1 MGYFFA
7 KLGGY
12 LILGQNLKGFG
23 YFFAAKGW
31 WSIVPPKSK
40 KFGKNIIYVCNFVPA
55 ILYGL
60 LASYDE
66 SKGFPQ
72 NFSDCVANFC
82 DPPAWE
88 ENLMYDDYE
97 KRHTKTC
104 PDVIKMQKETFMVQ
118 IEHALKFNLPFVK
131 LTLIIL
137 RQLCVAQHL
146 FQ

>member
-1 MGYFFA
+1 MFQENVIAFPF
-7 KLGGY
+7 KTNCRSNQLKFNY
-12 LILGQNLKGFG
+12 L
-23 YFFAAKGW
+23 
-31 WSIVPPKSK
+31 
-40 KFGKNIIYVCNFVPA
+40 FVEEKC
-55 ILYGL
+55 YGL
-60 LASYDE
+60 FASYDE

-82 DPPAWE
+82 DPPAWG